1 MDQRPVN
8 EIKVA
13 KLMESPS
20 SGEEKSSQ
28 ISNISFLILCNPIC
42 KSLSR
47 YPELLY
53 TLCKNKPKNDIIIGY
68 FKNKIFSGYHTS
80 ISKFVKAVNFQHLIP
95 ASYK

>member
-13 KLMESPS
+13 KLMKSPS

-42 KSLSR
+42 IVVLEQIYS
-47 YPELLY
+47 
-53 TLCKNKPKNDIIIGY
+53 
-68 FKNKIFSGYHTS
+68 F
-80 ISKFVKAVNFQHLIP
+80 HLQLT
-95 ASYK
+95 